1 MIKIIFFK
9 KVMAIALLVLF
20 ATAAVSPVAGNT
32 DFTVKTLLTDQV
44 GEEDNAEMA
53 LKRVLTH
60 PLKNNPIFF
69 DDTGIQWLG
78 DMEHQND
85 FHRKK
90 VVSKNVMETVN
101 SNGLHFYG
109 ESNASIYIVTV
120 ESSSNITLV
129 DGMYIITLR
138 SNGTQTAT
146 GSDYGCCWV
155 TDGTVLGGLGG
166 SGSSEGVMVGELRF
180 LRLKFGEIINYTY
193 DNRDYQEYEHNQTMF
208 GSTHWLHENY
218 TDFTLPSGKWHFI
231 FTALR
236 FDLEQEDVLPNYK
249 VWLNFSEEYE
259 DLEISTSEGG
269 KIHGLCYAEYDANI
283 IVSKSWASE
292 FMMNGKASF
301 DIENT
306 FIYKFYRHPRAN
318 GFWRVK
324 WNTPDGIKKF
334 NMVMRK
340 NNWYYNKDKV
350 EGCVWG
356 IGKSGYY
363 ELSTSYL
370 DYDYEKFWTWT
381 PYFVGLDVKL
391 P

>member
-1 MIKIIFFK
+1 MVKIIFFK
-9 KVMAIALLVLF
+9 KVMAIALFVLF

-53 LKRVLTH
+53 LKRVLTF
-60 PLKNNPIFF
+60 PPMNNPIFF

-78 DMEHQND
+78 DMEHQDD
-85 FHRKK
+85 FYRKK
-90 VVSKNVMETVN
+90 VVGKNVMETVN

-120 ESSSNITLV
+120 ESSSNFTLV
-129 DGMYIITLR
+129 DVHYIITLR
-138 SNGTQTAT
+138 SNGSQTAAVLNYV
-146 GSDYGCCWV
+146 GCWV
-155 TDGTVLGGLGG
+155 TDGTVLDGLGG
-166 SGSSEGVMVGELRF
+166 SLSMYGDRVGDLRF

-193 DNRDYQEYEHNQTMF
+193 DNRTYQEYEHNQTVYGPSQSWRWNF
-208 GSTHWLHENY
+208 S
-218 TDFTLPSGKWHFI
+218 LPSGKWHFI
-231 FTALR
+231 FTGLV
-236 FDLEQEDVLPNYK
+236 FDLEQDDVLPNYK
-249 VWLNFSEEYE
+249 VWLNFSEERE

-269 KIHGLCYAEYDANI
+269 KIHGLYYAEYDANI
-283 IVSKSWASE
+283 IVSKFLTSE

-306 FIYKFYRHPRAN
+306 FIYRFVWHPRKN

-340 NNWYYNKDKV
+340 NNWYYNEDKV

-370 DYDYEKFWTWT
+370 DYDDERRWAFA

>member
-1 MIKIIFFK
+1 MIRKTLAVGIVFLFIITSVTPM
-9 KVMAIALLVLF
+9 VM
-20 ATAAVSPVAGNT
+20 GNT

-44 GEEDNAEMA
+44 GEEDNAEIA

-60 PLKNNPIFF
+60 PPNNNPIFF
-69 DDTGIQWLG
+69 DDTGIQWLR

-90 VVSKNVMETVN
+90 VVGKNVMETVN

-129 DGMYIITLR
+129 DAYYILTLR
-138 SNGTQTAT
+138 SNGSQTTA
-146 GSDYGCCWV
+146 GSDYSCCWV

-166 SGSSEGVMVGELRF
+166 VGSSEGVMVGELRF
-180 LRLKFGEIINYTY
+180 LRLKFGEMINYTY
-193 DNRDYQEYEHNQTMF
+193 DNRGYQEYEHNQTVYGPSQSWRWNF
-208 GSTHWLHENY
+208 S
-218 TDFTLPSGKWHFI
+218 LPSGKWHFI
-231 FTALR
+231 FTALA
-236 FDLEQEDVLPNYK
+236 FDLEQDDVLPNFK
-249 VWLNFSEEYE
+249 VWLNFSEECE

-269 KIHGLCYAEYDANI
+269 KVHGLCYAEYDANI

-306 FIYKFYRHPRAN
+306 FIYKFVCHPRAN

-340 NNWYYNKDKV
+340 YNWYYNEDKV

-370 DYDYEKFWTWT
+370 DYDDEPFWTWT
-381 PYFVGLDVKL
+381 PYFVGLDIKL

>member
-1 MIKIIFFK
+1 M
-9 KVMAIALLVLF
+9 
-20 ATAAVSPVAGNT
+20 
-32 DFTVKTLLTDQV
+32 
-44 GEEDNAEMA
+44 
-53 LKRVLTH
+53 
-60 PLKNNPIFF
+60 
-69 DDTGIQWLG
+69 
-78 DMEHQND
+78 
-85 FHRKK
+85 
-90 VVSKNVMETVN
+90 
-101 SNGLHFYG
+101 
-109 ESNASIYIVTV
+109 
-120 ESSSNITLV
+120 
-129 DGMYIITLR
+129 
-138 SNGTQTAT
+138 
-146 GSDYGCCWV
+146 
-155 TDGTVLGGLGG
+155 
-166 SGSSEGVMVGELRF
+166 
-180 LRLKFGEIINYTY
+180 IINYTY
-193 DNRDYQEYEHNQTMF
+193 DNRTYQEYEHNQTVYGPSQSWRWNF
-208 GSTHWLHENY
+208 S
-218 TDFTLPSGKWHFI
+218 LPSGKWHFI
-231 FTALR
+231 FTGLV
-236 FDLEQEDVLPNYK
+236 FDLEQDDVLPNYK
-249 VWLNFSEEYE
+249 VWLNFSEERE

-269 KIHGLCYAEYDANI
+269 KIHGLCYPEYDANI

-306 FIYKFYRHPRAN
+306 FIYKFILHPRAN

-370 DYDYEKFWTWT
+370 DYDYERFWTYT